1 MALMVILIT
10 LTTTRAMDIR
20 DLPIIM
26 KIMEAISRQI
36 LVFVDPFGGAK
47 PCLLR
52 QGKKALLRVNPEQ
65 AQAFRPGS
73 RRVDL

>member
-26 KIMEAISRQI
+26 KIMEAGNRQ
-36 LVFVDPFGGAK
+36 LPV
-47 PCLLR
+47 L
-52 QGKKALLRVNPEQ
+52 
-65 AQAFRPGS
+65 
-73 RRVDL
+73 VDL